1 MEGIQD
7 KSLSLVLDTNIALS
21 GLIWQGLPFELMRL
35 AVEQKAKLFT
45 STPMLYE
52 LQDVLGRDKW
62 RNRLDTMG
70 KTPDD
75 LIHNYLMSAS
85 LVEPGRITFS
95 PLLDLSDNKLLSTAV
110 AAQADAIVTR
120 DKHVLSISSY
130 RNIPVLNE
138 IQALRYVRSKPETN
152 L

>member
-7 KSLSLVLDTNIALS
+7 KSLSLVLDTDIALS

-35 AVEQKAKLFT
+35 AVEQKVKLFT

-52 LQDVLGRDKW
+52 LQDVLGRDIW
-62 RNRLDTMG
+62 RSRLDAMG
-70 KTPDD
+70 KTPDE
-75 LIHNYLMSAS
+75 LIHKYLMSTS

-110 AAQADAIVTR
+110 AAQADAIVTY
-120 DKHVLSISSY
+120 HHQIVLSAY
-130 RNIPVLNE
+130 
-138 IQALRYVRSKPETN
+138 
-152 L
+152 

>member
-7 KSLSLVLDTNIALS
+7 KSRSLVLDTNIVLS
-21 GLIWQGLPFELMRL
+21 GLIWQGLPFELMRS
-35 AVEQKAKLFT
+35 AGEQKVKLFT

-75 LIHNYLMSAS
+75 LIHRYLTSAS

-138 IQALRYVRSKPETN
+138 IQALRYVRSKPETS